1 MKKLLFVCLF
11 GAMVLSACGDKTDTT
26 QTPEKKPE
34 TTQSTQPAPQ
44 PAPAEPTAPP
54 ADSHAGHD
62 HEGHDHAGHDHDHA
76 TGKAFQ
82 CGDKAVTINVYEHE
96 GETEAQL
103 TVDNITYDLLADVQS
118 QGRFTSGDAIS
129 ELGAKEGQGTALII
143 NADTAKLTT
152 LDGNTI
158 TECTAKTT

>member
-34 TTQSTQPAPQ
+34 TTQSTQPAP
-44 PAPAEPTAPP
+44 AEPTAPP
-54 ADSHAGHD
+54 ADS
-62 HEGHDHAGHDHDHA
+62 HAGHDHDHA

-118 QGRFTSGDAIS
+118 QGRFTSDDAIS